1 MKKIFIL
8 ILFLLLPYTVKGLE
22 LPVDVTATGVA
33 LYDVTND
40 QIIYQKNIDKQV
52 ELASLTKMY
61 TEYVAILN
69 NPNLNKKVK
78 ITSES
83 YKGLEAFTKIGLE
96 EGEVLTIN
104 ELLYASNLYSGADA
118 AQALAYGTSRRVSD
132 FITLMNQTIEDM
144 GLVNTHLAT
153 TYGGSNDDVSTPREI
168 VMFVNEAVKNNTFKK
183 VFGADYLRLSNG
195 LEAVNYTKAIS
206 NFYGYDYYLTGNKSG
221 YTDDAGMLLASTATI
236 NGVDYILV
244 VCNSKVMHIPNE
256 KYHIKDSFDIY
267 NYVKE
272 RNYERRIIIS
282 EGDYVDTI
290 NVEDAT
296 ISEYIIN
303 SDSSYSLILND
314 EEYEK
319 LNYDYHIIDTI
330 SSKTKKGTC
339 LGHID
344 IYVGDELIY
353 SHKIYLQDYIFSPT
367 EELVI
372 KSSIYVLLFAVI
384 LGLFLFNLKK
394 KR

>member
-394 KR
+394 KK

>member
-40 QIIYQKNIDKQV
+40 QIIYQKNIDKKV

-69 NPNLNKKVK
+69 NPNLNKRVK

-168 VMFVNEAVKNNTFKK
+168 IMFVNEAVKNNTFKK

-195 LEAVNYTKAIS
+195 LEAINYTKAIS

-372 KSSIYVLLFAVI
+372 KSSIYVLLFAII

>member
-1 MKKIFIL
+1 
-8 ILFLLLPYTVKGLE
+8 
-22 LPVDVTATGVA
+22 
-33 LYDVTND
+33 
-40 QIIYQKNIDKQV
+40 
-52 ELASLTKMY
+52 
-61 TEYVAILN
+61 
-69 NPNLNKKVK
+69 
-78 ITSES
+78 
-83 YKGLEAFTKIGLE
+83 
-96 EGEVLTIN
+96 
-104 ELLYASNLYSGADA
+104 
-118 AQALAYGTSRRVSD
+118 
-132 FITLMNQTIEDM
+132 
-144 GLVNTHLAT
+144 
-153 TYGGSNDDVSTPREI
+153 
-168 VMFVNEAVKNNTFKK
+168 
-183 VFGADYLRLSNG
+183 
-195 LEAVNYTKAIS
+195 
-206 NFYGYDYYLTGNKSG
+206 
-221 YTDDAGMLLASTATI
+221 
-236 NGVDYILV
+236 
-244 VCNSKVMHIPNE
+244 MHIPNE

-353 SHKIYLQDYIFSPT
+353 SHKIYLQDYN
-367 EELVI
+367 VI
-372 KSSIYVLLFAVI
+372 IYD
-384 LGLFLFNLKK
+384 GK
-394 KR
+394 